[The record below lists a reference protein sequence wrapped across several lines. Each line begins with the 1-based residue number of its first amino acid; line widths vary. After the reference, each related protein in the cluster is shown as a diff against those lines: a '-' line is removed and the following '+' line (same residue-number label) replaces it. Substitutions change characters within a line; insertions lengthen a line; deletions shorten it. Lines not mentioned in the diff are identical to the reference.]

1 MLLAI
6 ASGNTF
12 LDPAEQSPLSTI
24 STVSPELV
32 GTARLAFYEVGDR
45 PFWSERVA
53 YGAARTSSQS
63 QYAPLLTRLQL
74 TAVGA

>member
-12 LDPAEQSPLSTI
+12 LDPGEQSPLGTI
-24 STVSPELV
+24 SSVSPELV

-45 PFWSERVA
+45 PYWSERVT
-53 YGAARTSSQS
+53 YGSAREWSQLWCIS
-63 QYAPLLTRLQL
+63 MLT
-74 TAVGA
+74 GS

>member
-12 LDPAEQSPLSTI
+12 LDPGEQSPLGTI
-24 STVSPELV
+24 SSVSPELV

-53 YGAARTSSQS
+53 YGAARKSTRYWSIF
-63 QYAPLLTRLQL
+63 LLTSF
-74 TAVGA
+74 